1 MNWIDARA
9 EFQARFDKLN
19 QTQVDSILTELNQ
32 SMGTL
37 IARGGLNR
45 DTADNPQYAD
55 LLAKMKVIDTLKS
68 DYHTLHN
75 DIINYLKE
83 ATAET
88 NLQGKLSE
96 NGDLQRDIQQL
107 EKLEK
112 EMKVDVDSA
121 VARDELLRTRNTA
134 ITKHQLYLLGRP
146 IRRGLIPYL
155 WSLSLLFLGVAI
167 FIFYAYAPRFS
178 SPTGN
183 GTNEGVL
190 SLLYATVTD
199 PFMMGSV
206 IVASLIVIL
215 FLSLKIAGVLK

>member
-19 QTQVDSILTELNQ
+19 QTQVDSLLTELNQ

-45 DTADNPQYAD
+45 DTADNPQYGD
-55 LLAKMKVIDTLKS
+55 IVAKMKVIDTLKA
-68 DYHTLHN
+68 DYYTLHN

-121 VARDELLRTRNTA
+121 VARDELLRTRNTN

-155 WSLSLLFLGVAI
+155 WSLSLLFLGVAV
-167 FIFYAYAPRFS
+167 FIFYTYAPTFS
-178 SPTGN
+178 SQRTN
-183 GTNEGVL
+183 GTIEGAL
-190 SLLYATVTD
+190 SVLYAAVTN
-199 PFMMGSV
+199 PFMLGSV
-206 IVASLIVIL
+206 LLAALIVIL
-215 FLSLKIAGVLK
+215 FLSLKIAGVLR